1 MTWRV
6 RIRGEEW
13 LLPDAATAWRIYDA
27 ARASGALGVEI
38 DDVPSHAETLD
49 AIGRAAGIHGDVDAE
64 AVEAIAVRRLATLV
78 PADDDVS
85 GTDEC
90 RPDEDDDVEAWG
102 EWITGV
108 LGARDRARESLAAVA
123 DVLTRDVG
131 DLDRPQGYEPAEW
144 RVWAWQ
150 VLAAHAAGAAD
161 RVRELEAALVS
172 HGDRIRELE
181 ATIEGAEARLAA
193 VRRALNGDD
202 T

>member
-1 MTWRV
+1 M
-6 RIRGEEW
+6 
-13 LLPDAATAWRIYDA
+13 PDSATAWRIYDQ
-27 ARASGALGVEI
+27 ARAAGVYGVEI

-49 AIGRAAGIHGDVDAE
+49 AIGRAAGINGDVDAE

-78 PADDDVS
+78 PADDDED

-123 DVLTRDVG
+123 DVLTG
-131 DLDRPQGYEPAEW
+131 DASDRPRGYDPEEW
-144 RVWAWQ
+144 RTWAREALTRAFSPA
-150 VLAAHAAGAAD
+150 VD
-161 RVRELEAALVS
+161 RVRGLEAAL
-172 HGDRIRELE
+172 
-181 ATIEGAEARLAA
+181 AAAEARLAA
-193 VRRALNGDD
+193 VRRALDGDD